1 MRILKVF
8 LAAVLTAVSV
18 RAQDAAPP
26 AHISFVDGSAVVYH
40 AFDNSSPD
48 ARGTRPDSEP
58 AVINMPIVQGDR
70 VRTFGGGRVDVMFP
84 DGASIA
90 IDPESEVEFLSATR
104 VRVLSGTIEHHAA
117 EPIDPRSPSAQ
128 NLPPDLQTYGS
139 SFDQNGSWQYEPSYG
154 SVWYP
159 TAVASG
165 WRPYYDG
172 YWSSYPSYGWTWIGY
187 EPWAWPTHHYGR
199 WGYARSRWFWIPGRA
214 FAPAW
219 VSWGT
224 APGYVSW
231 CPLGYDSRPVVGLS
245 AGFRNSWN
253 AWTVIPR
260 DRFGAHG
267 YSVRRYA
274 VEPQR
279 IAASTAFIEHRAP
292 PARNP
297 RGSVSVADGNAR
309 RVNDNAASPSVGVA
323 VPRSQY
329 GASAQQRATRDPQRT
344 PASSPGTPV
353 YSPPAAT
360 DQQRTARDQRG
371 TRDPQRAT
379 SNEQRAASSELRPSG
394 NGQPATSSEQRAVR
408 REANQGDH
416 PAYQPRYEPTYQAP
430 RIEPIYRQ
438 PHSNGADGRAAV
450 PESRPTTQPRRE
462 AREVA
467 PASAPRPAS
476 APASAPAAS
485 SAPAAPAPSAG
496 NKPQQSSAP
505 AREPNANGRGGATQQ
520 GSSGGTAV
528 RRPR

>member
-1 MRILKVF
+1 MRILTIF
-8 LAAVLTAVSV
+8 FAAVLTAVSV

-40 AFDNSSPD
+40 AFENSSPD

-58 AVINMPIVQGDR
+58 AVINMPIVPGDR
-70 VRTFGGGRVDVMFP
+70 VRTFAVGRVDVMFP

-90 IDPESEVEFLSATR
+90 IEPDSEVEFLSATR

-139 SFDQNGSWQYEPSYG
+139 SFDQNGSWQNDPSYG
-154 SVWYP
+154 NVWYP
-159 TAVASG
+159 TAVAAG

-199 WGYARSRWFWIPGRA
+199 WGYARSRWFWIPGRS
-214 FAPAW
+214 FGPAW

-245 AGFRNSWN
+245 TGFRNSWN

-279 IAASTAFIEHRAP
+279 IAASTAFIEHRTP
-292 PARNP
+292 PARDP
-297 RGSVSVADGNAR
+297 RGSLSAADGGAR
-309 RVNDNAASPSVGVA
+309 RVNNNASSPSVGLA
-323 VPRSQY
+323 VPRSDA
-329 GASAQQRATRDPQRT
+329 ASADSRRRNQTVQPRDPHRT
-344 PASSPGTPV
+344 PRVEHRSPTIGPGPPV

-360 DQQRTARDQRG
+360 DQQRTTRDQRA
-371 TRDPQRAT
+371 TRD
-379 SNEQRAASSELRPSG
+379 EQR
-394 NGQPATSSEQRAVR
+394 ATSSEQRAVR
-408 REANQGDH
+408 RDQANQGDH
-416 PAYQPRYEPTYQAP
+416 PAYQPHYEPTYQAP
-430 RIEPIYRQ
+430 RIEPIYRA
-438 PHSNGADGRAAV
+438 PHSSGADGRAAV
-450 PESRPTTQPRRE
+450 PESRPTPQPRRE

-467 PASAPRPAS
+467 APAPAPAPRPAS
-476 APASAPAAS
+476 APAAAP
-485 SAPAAPAPSAG
+485 APAAPPPSAG
-496 NKPQQSSAP
+496 SRPQQSSAP
-505 AREPNANGRGGATQQ
+505 ARESNANGREGGAPQ